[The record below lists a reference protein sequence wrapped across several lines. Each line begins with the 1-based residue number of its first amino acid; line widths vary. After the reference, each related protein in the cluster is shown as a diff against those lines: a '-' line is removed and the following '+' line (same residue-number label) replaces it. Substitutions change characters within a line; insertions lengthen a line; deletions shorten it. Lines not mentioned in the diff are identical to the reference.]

1 MKQRLFV
8 GLWATAFV
16 VAACG
21 GGNSSAAPSAGG
33 EGASP
38 SAGGGG
44 ASPSADGG
52 GASASAGAGGTDLAG
67 TTITVGGAFVDK
79 EAAAFEAAFNPFE
92 DATGADVV
100 YNGDKSFEQNLNVQ
114 VQAGNPPD
122 VALLPQ
128 PGGMK
133 NYASQGK
140 LFPLPADVT
149 ASIDA
154 NYGEG
159 WKAIGTATDGNVYG
173 VFHRVNLKGLVFYPK
188 AAFEAKGYAIPTTWD
203 ELKTLQDKMATD
215 GVAAWCIGV
224 ESGAATG
231 WPSTDWM
238 EEIML
243 RTVGKDG
250 YDKWVNHEIPFNDPT
265 VKNAAQ
271 MLMDIWGNEKYVY
284 GGPQYIVQTNFGEA
298 PKAAFDDP
306 PKCWFTNQGNFITS
320 FFPEAVIA
328 DLDNQVGV
336 FNLPAIDPQYGTPA
350 EVGGDQAVAFNDR
363 PEVWAFLKYLT
374 TPEAGV
380 SWSKTGGALFP
391 YKDQDLANYSSK
403 LDQAFVETLTGAEFV
418 RFDGSDQM
426 PSAVGSGTFW
436 SEMVK
441 LVVGSQDIDTTL
453 NNIEASWPK

>member
-8 GLWATAFV
+8 GLSVAALV
-16 VAACG
+16 LAACG
-21 GGNSSAAPSAGG
+21 GGGSTAAPSTGG
-33 EGASP
+33 AGASP
-38 SAGGGG
+38 AASSGGG
-44 ASPSADGG
+44 
-52 GASASAGAGGTDLAG
+52 DLKG
-67 TTITVGGAFVDK
+67 KTVTVGGAFVDT
-79 EAAAFEAAFNPFE
+79 EATAFAAAVKPFE
-92 DATGADVV
+92 DATGVTV
-100 YNGDKSFEQNLNVQ
+100 TYNGDKSFEQNLNVQ

-133 NYASQGK
+133 NYAKQGK
-140 LFPLPADVT
+140 LFPLPADIL

-159 WKAIGTATDGNVYG
+159 WKTIGTADDGKVYG

-188 AAFEAKGYAIPTTWD
+188 AAFAAKGYTVPTTWA

-215 GVAAWCIGV
+215 GTPAWCIGI

-231 WPSTDWM
+231 WPATDWM

-250 YDKWVNHEIPFNDPT
+250 YDKWVTHAIPFNDPT
-265 VKNAAQ
+265 VKTAVQ
-271 MLMDIWGNEKYVY
+271 DMMDIWGNKAYVY
-284 GGPQYIVQTNFGEA
+284 GGSAYIVQTNFGEA
-298 PKAAFDDP
+298 PKAAFATP
-306 PKCWFTNQGNFITS
+306 PKCWFTNQGNFITA
-320 FFPEAVIA
+320 FFPDAVKA

-336 FNLPAIDPQYGTPA
+336 FNLPSIDAQYGTPA
-350 EVGGDQAVAFNDR
+350 EVGGDQAVAFKDR

-374 TPEAGV
+374 TPAAGV
-380 SWSKTGGALFP
+380 SWAKTGGALFP
-391 YKDQDLANYSSK
+391 YKGQDINNYSSK
-403 LDQAFVETLTGAEFV
+403 LDQAFVTTLTTAPFV

-426 PSAVGSGTFW
+426 PAAVGTGTFW

-441 LVVGSQDIDTTL
+441 LVNGSENIDTAL
-453 NNIEASWPK
+453 GNIEASWPK